1 MKKGLFQSKAFS
13 LLLIVALLFCM
24 APQLAFTA
32 YADESTQFE
41 VSASDCQLIGEYMN
55 EDVYYVTAP
64 VGTTEVVFKDVEVF
78 GQEKIGEVYEMLV
91 AKAAQLM
98 SKDDSASFNVGD
110 WFIFDQARDGRD
122 VNPHYL
128 ESAKAYI
135 EQHEGDLVGSGN
147 YYSNYAKAILFKHPD
162 TTKDVGEDELDAIC
176 HNVDNQFH

>member
-1 MKKGLFQSKAFS
+1 MKKGLLQSKAFS

-24 APQLAFTA
+24 APQFAFTA

-41 VSASDCQLIGEYMN
+41 VSASDCQLIGEYMG

-64 VGTTEVVFKDVEVF
+64 VGTTEVVFKDVDVI

-122 VNPHYL
+122 VNPH
-128 ESAKAYI
+128 
-135 EQHEGDLVGSGN
+135 
-147 YYSNYAKAILFKHPD
+147 
-162 TTKDVGEDELDAIC
+162 
-176 HNVDNQFH
+176 